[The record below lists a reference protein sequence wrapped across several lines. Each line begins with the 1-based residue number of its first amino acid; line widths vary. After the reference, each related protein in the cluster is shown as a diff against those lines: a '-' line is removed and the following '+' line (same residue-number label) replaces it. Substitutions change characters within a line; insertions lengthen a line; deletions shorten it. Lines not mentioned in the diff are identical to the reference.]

1 MQTLELLLNTS
12 IKLFMRY
19 GIKSVSM
26 DDISR
31 EMGISKKTL
40 YQYVDDKRDLVYQA
54 VGCHFSR
61 DKVACDFLLADET
74 NAIKQLL
81 NLAHHITQTL
91 GDMNP
96 STIYDLQKYYPDSW
110 KQVEAHQQDYIINCI
125 KSNIE
130 NGKKDGLYRSET
142 DSDVVAKLYITLI
155 DSSLHA
161 PIFQSRDMNHSKL
174 LTQIIDYHL
183 HALMSEKG
191 RKYLAKHKESLT
203 V

>member
-1 MQTLELLLNTS
+1 
-12 IKLFMRY
+12 MRY

-26 DDISR
+26 DDISQ

-40 YQYVDDKRDLVYQA
+40 YQYVDDKRDLVYKA
-54 VGCHFSR
+54 VEYHFNR
-61 DKVACDFLLADET
+61 DKLACDFLLADES

-81 NLAHHITQTL
+81 NLAHHITQTM

-96 STIYDLQKYYPDSW
+96 ATIYDLQKYYPDSW
-110 KQVEAHQQDYIINCI
+110 NQVESHKKEYIISCI
-125 KSNIE
+125 KANID
-130 NGKKDGLYRSET
+130 NGKKDGLYRLET
-142 DSDVVAKLYITLI
+142 DSDVIAKLYITLI
-155 DSSLHA
+155 DSSLNS
-161 PIFQSRDMNHSKL
+161 PTFQSRSTNHSKL

-191 RKYLAKHKESLT
+191 RKYLAKHKESLI